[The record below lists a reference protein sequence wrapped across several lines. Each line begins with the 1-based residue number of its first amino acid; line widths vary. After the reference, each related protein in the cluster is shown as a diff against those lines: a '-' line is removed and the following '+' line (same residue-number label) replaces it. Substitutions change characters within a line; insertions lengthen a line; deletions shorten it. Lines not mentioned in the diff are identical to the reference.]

1 MKTRFE
7 PENDEDASR
16 FEELL
21 DCVAHVFSVP
31 KEGILSDSK
40 LSMYCTPRHLLAT
53 IWSETHSLQDTGWR
67 IGKRHHGTIM
77 HSRERVQ
84 YLVEHDPKFA
94 DAAQTVLDLINENL
108 EETENLS

>member
-1 MKTRFE
+1 
-7 PENDEDASR
+7 
-16 FEELL
+16 
-21 DCVAHVFSVP
+21 
-31 KEGILSDSK
+31 
-40 LSMYCTPRHLLAT
+40 
-53 IWSETHSLQDTGWR
+53 
-67 IGKRHHGTIM
+67 M